1 MNLPFIDLASQ
12 QQRIR
17 TEIESKIE
25 TVLNHG
31 KYIMGPEVEEL
42 EKVLCERVGVKYV
55 ISCSSGTDALLLA
68 LMGLKLQPG
77 QGVIVPSFTFTAS
90 AEVMPLLGAVPVF
103 AEIDEETFTL
113 NPARLG
119 YALEAANSLDI
130 EVVGIIAVGLFGQ
143 PAQMDKINAFAKSN
157 NLWVLDDAAQ
167 SFGTELNG
175 AKTGTLAEVTCTSF
189 FPAKPLGCYGDG
201 GALFTDS
208 TEIAEIARSARVHGQ
223 GSHKYQTFRLGMTA
237 RLDTIQAAI
246 LLAKLKVFDEELVLR
261 NAAASYY
268 AELLSGWV
276 ETPICYP
283 DKTSS
288 WAIYTIKLPKR
299 INRVFVQKEL
309 SKRGVPTAIY
319 YPIPMHLQKPYEH
332 YPRDKNGLEVSE
344 CLAQSVLSIPMHPYL
359 TSEKQEMISK
369 AIIETVKIVDKR

>member
-12 QQRIR
+12 QKKLRAD
-17 TEIESKIE
+17 IETKIE
-25 TVLNHG
+25 TVLDHG

-42 EKVLCERVGVKYV
+42 EKALSERVGARYV

-90 AEVMPLLGAVPVF
+90 AEVMPLLGAIPVF
-103 AEIDEETFTL
+103 AEVDEETFTL
-113 NPARLG
+113 NPARLKD
-119 YALEAANSLDI
+119 ALEAAKSSDI
-130 EVVGIIAVGLFGQ
+130 KVVGIMAVGLFGQ
-143 PAQMDKINAFAKSN
+143 PAQMDKIKAFAKSN

-167 SFGTELNG
+167 SFGTEFQG
-175 AKTGTLAEVTCTSF
+175 SKTGTLVEVTCTSF

-201 GALFTDS
+201 GALFTNAS
-208 TEIAEIARSARVHGQ
+208 EIAEIARSCRVHGQ

-246 LLAKLKVFDEELVLR
+246 LLAKLTIFDEELVQR
-261 NAAASYY
+261 QAIANYY
-268 AELLSGWV
+268 EELLKDWV
-276 ETPICYP
+276 ETPVCYS
-283 DKTSS
+283 DRTSS
-288 WAIYTIKLPKR
+288 WAIYTIKLPKKIDR
-299 INRVFVQKEL
+299 AFIQGLLGEK
-309 SKRGVPTAIY
+309 GIPTAIY

-332 YPRDKNGLEVSE
+332 YPRAKFGLEVSE

-359 TSEKQEMISK
+359 TLQKQEVISK
-369 AIIETVKIVDKR
+369 AIIDVIKSAGK